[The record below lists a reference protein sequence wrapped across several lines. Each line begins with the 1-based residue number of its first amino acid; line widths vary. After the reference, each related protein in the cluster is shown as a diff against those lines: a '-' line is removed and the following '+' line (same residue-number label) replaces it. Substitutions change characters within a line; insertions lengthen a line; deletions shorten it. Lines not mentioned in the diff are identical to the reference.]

1 MRICSTNATR
11 LAKQHTESQ
20 PGEPLFDHF
29 DREPVV
35 SQRIGMLWGP
45 GTALALGV
53 DGCHCLS
60 SLVGQR
66 QPEVPVDI
74 CHRTQRIGN
83 QVVVVHVVELGRQ
96 ARQTATQITAAATG
110 FEQAFAMTVPPP
122 AIMAN
127 RAQVL
132 SLIATNFFGQNT
144 AAIAALETQYAEMW
158 EQDATAMYDYAA
170 TSAAARTL
178 TPFTSPQQ
186 DTNSAGLPA
195 QSAEVS
201 RATANAGAA
210 DGNWL
215 GNLLEEI
222 GILLLPIAPELT
234 PFFLEA
240 GEIVNAIPFP
250 SIVGDEFCLLD
261 GLLAWYATI
270 GSINNINSMGTGII
284 GAEKNLGILPELG
297 SAAAAAAP
305 PPADIAPA
313 FLAPLTSMA
322 KSLSDGALRGPGEV
336 SAAMRG
342 AGTIGQMSVPP
353 AWKAPAVTTV
363 RAFDA
368 TPMTTLP
375 GGDAPAA
382 GVPGLPGMPASGAG
396 RAGVVPRYGVR
407 LTVMTRPLSGG

>member
-1 MRICSTNATR
+1 MFMDFAMLPPEVNSTR
-11 LAKQHTESQ
+11 MYS
-20 PGEPLFDHF
+20 
-29 DREPVV
+29 
-35 SQRIGMLWGP
+35 GP
-45 GTALALGV
+45 GAGSLWAAAAAWDQVSAELQSAAETYRSVIASLTGWQWLGPSSVRMGAAVTPYVEWLTTTAA
-53 DGCHCLS
+53 
-60 SLVGQR
+60 
-66 QPEVPVDI
+66 
-74 CHRTQRIGN
+74 
-83 QVVVVHVVELGRQ
+83 Q

-261 GLLAWYATI
+261 GLLAWYAMI

-342 AGTIGQMSVPP
+342 AGTIGANV
-353 AWKAPAVTTV
+353 
-363 RAFDA
+363 
-368 TPMTTLP
+368 
-375 GGDAPAA
+375 GAA
-382 GVPGLPGMPASGAG
+382 RLEGARG
-396 RAGVVPRYGVR
+396 HHRQGVR
-407 LTVMTRPLSGG
+407 CHPNDHTARRRRPRRWSAWTARDASLGGRTGWRGAPIRRTADRDDTSTLGRVTSVRDGGAP

>member
-1 MRICSTNATR
+1 MFMDFAMLPPEVNSTR
-11 LAKQHTESQ
+11 MYS
-20 PGEPLFDHF
+20 
-29 DREPVV
+29 
-35 SQRIGMLWGP
+35 GP
-45 GTALALGV
+45 GAGSLWAAAAAWDQVSAELQSAAETYRSVIASLTGWQWLGPSSVRMGAAVTPYVEWLTTTAA
-53 DGCHCLS
+53 
-60 SLVGQR
+60 
-66 QPEVPVDI
+66 
-74 CHRTQRIGN
+74 
-83 QVVVVHVVELGRQ
+83 Q

-195 QSAEVS
+195 QSSEVS

>member
-1 MRICSTNATR
+1 MDFALLPPEVNSARMYT
-11 LAKQHTESQ
+11 
-20 PGEPLFDHF
+20 
-29 DREPVV
+29 
-35 SQRIGMLWGP
+35 GP
-45 GTALALGV
+45 GAGSLLAAAGGWDSLAAELATTAEAYGSVLSGLAALHWRGPAAESMAVTAAPYIGWLYTTAEKTQQTAIQARAAALA
-53 DGCHCLS
+53 
-60 SLVGQR
+60 
-66 QPEVPVDI
+66 
-74 CHRTQRIGN
+74 
-83 QVVVVHVVELGRQ
+83 
-96 ARQTATQITAAATG
+96 
-110 FEQAFAMTVPPP
+110 FEQAYAMTLPPP
-122 AIMAN
+122 VVAAN

-261 GLLAWYATI
+261 GLLAWYAMI

>member
-1 MRICSTNATR
+1 MGTGRHRHVR
-11 LAKQHTESQ
+11 LRGHLGGSAD
-20 PGEPLFDHF
+20 FDT
-29 DREPVV
+29 
-35 SQRIGMLWGP
+35 IYL
-45 GTALALGV
+45 
-53 DGCHCLS
+53 
-60 SLVGQR
+60 
-66 QPEVPVDI
+66 
-74 CHRTQRIGN
+74 
-83 QVVVVHVVELGRQ
+83 
-96 ARQTATQITAAATG
+96 
-110 FEQAFAMTVPPP
+110 
-122 AIMAN
+122 
-127 RAQVL
+127 
-132 SLIATNFFGQNT
+132 
-144 AAIAALETQYAEMW
+144 
-158 EQDATAMYDYAA
+158 
-170 TSAAARTL
+170 
-178 TPFTSPQQ
+178 PQQ

-375 GGDAPAA
+375 GGDAPPLECLDC
-382 GVPGLPGMPASGAG
+382 PGCQ
-396 RAGVVPRYGVR
+396 PRGPDGLAWCPDTAYG
-407 LTVMTRPLSGG
+407 